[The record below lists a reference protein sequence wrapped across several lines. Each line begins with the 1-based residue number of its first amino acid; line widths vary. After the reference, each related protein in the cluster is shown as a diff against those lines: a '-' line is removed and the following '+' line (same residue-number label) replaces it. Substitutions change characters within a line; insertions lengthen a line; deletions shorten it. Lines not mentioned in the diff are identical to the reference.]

1 MKAKIAVLAGDGV
14 GREIV
19 PEAVKVLKAVAEK
32 FEHTFEFL
40 SGDVGG
46 QAIDKVGVPLP
57 QETLTLAKQ
66 SDAVLLGAVGGPKWE
81 GLEYSLRPERALL
94 GLREHLGLYAN
105 LRPAKLYPMLADA
118 STLKR
123 EVIEGIDIL
132 VIRELTGGIYFGKPK
147 GIEKLPNG
155 SERGVNTEVYTTEE
169 IQRIAKVAFEA
180 ARKRRKKVMSVDKA
194 NVLESSE
201 LWRRVVIETHKGY
214 PDVELS
220 HIYVD
225 NAAMQLVR
233 NPRQFDV
240 MLCNNI
246 FGDILSDEAAM
257 LTGSI
262 GMLPSASIGAQ
273 VGLFEPIHGSAPDI
287 AGKNVANPIATIA
300 SAAMML
306 SYAFKLDKEAAAI
319 EEAIVKTLDFGY
331 RTKDIHSPGTRLVS
345 TTEMGEAILRISEL
359 ARLMRQMSTDLKAGL
374 IRTVAGTGA
383 PAGPVTELWPLLLV

>member
-19 PEAVKVLKAVAEK
+19 PEAVKVLQAIGNKYQ
-32 FEHTFEFL
+32 HTFEFV
-40 SGDVGG
+40 SADIGG

-57 QETLTLAKQ
+57 HETLSLAKH

-94 GLREHLGLYAN
+94 GIREALGLYAN
-105 LRPAKLYPMLADA
+105 LRPAKVYPNLVDA

-123 EVIEGIDIL
+123 EVIDGIDIL
-132 VIRELTGGIYFGKPK
+132 VVRELTGGIYFGKPK
-147 GIEKLPNG
+147 GIETLPNG
-155 SERGVNTEVYTTEE
+155 EERGVNTEVYTTEE
-169 IQRIAKVAFEA
+169 IRRIGKVAFEA
-180 ARKRRKKVMSVDKA
+180 ARKRRKKVTSVDKA

-201 LWRRVVIETHKGY
+201 LWRRVMIEVQKSY
-214 PDVELS
+214 PDVELH

-240 MLCNNI
+240 MVCNNI

-262 GMLPSASIGAQ
+262 GMLPSASIGAK

-287 AGKNVANPIATIA
+287 AGRNIANPIATIA
-300 SAAMML
+300 SAGMML
-306 SYAFKLDKEAAAI
+306 SYAFKLEKEAEAI
-319 EEAIVKTLDFGY
+319 EQAIVKTLDLGY
-331 RTKDIHSPGTRLVS
+331 RTKDIQSPGTRVVG
-345 TTEMGEAILRISEL
+345 TTEMGDAILRNL
-359 ARLMRQMSTDLKAGL
+359 N
-374 IRTVAGTGA
+374 
-383 PAGPVTELWPLLLV
+383 

>member
-1 MKAKIAVLAGDGV
+1 MNAKIAVLAGDGV

-19 PEAVKVLKAVAEK
+19 PEAVKVLKVIGQK
-32 FEHTFEFL
+32 YHHSFEFIPA
-40 SGDVGG
+40 DIGG

-57 QETLTLAKQ
+57 QETLALAKQ

-94 GLREHLGLYAN
+94 GIREALGLYAN
-105 LRPAKLYPMLADA
+105 LRPAKVYANLVDA

-123 EVIEGIDIL
+123 EVVEGIDIL

-155 SERGVNTEVYTTEE
+155 EERGINTEVYTTEE
-169 IQRIAKVAFEA
+169 VRRIAKVAFET
-180 ARKRRKKVMSVDKA
+180 ARKRRKKVTSVDKA

-201 LWRRVVIETHKGY
+201 LWRKVVIDVHKAY
-214 PDVELS
+214 PDVELG

-240 MLCNNI
+240 LLCNNI

-262 GMLPSASIGAQ
+262 GMLPSASIGAK

-287 AGKNVANPIATIA
+287 AGKNIANPIATIA

-306 SYAFKLDKEAAAI
+306 SYAFQLDKEAEAI
-319 EEAIVKTLDFGY
+319 EQAIVKTLDLGY
-331 RTKDIHSPGTRLVS
+331 RTRDIQSPGARIVGTA
-345 TTEMGEAILRISEL
+345 EMGDAILRNL
-359 ARLMRQMSTDLKAGL
+359 N
-374 IRTVAGTGA
+374 
-383 PAGPVTELWPLLLV
+383 